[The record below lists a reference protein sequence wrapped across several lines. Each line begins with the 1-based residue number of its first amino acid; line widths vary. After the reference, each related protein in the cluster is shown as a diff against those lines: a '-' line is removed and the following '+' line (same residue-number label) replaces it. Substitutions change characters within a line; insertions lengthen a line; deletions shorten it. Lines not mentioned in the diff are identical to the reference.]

1 MTTGEQLDSLAEER
15 ILILDGAM
23 GSVIQGFKL
32 KEADFR
38 GTGGPL
44 GDRFAGHPAELL
56 GCNDLLCLTRPDT
69 ISRIHEGYLEAGA
82 DIIKTCSFNST
93 SVSLADFGIGDLA
106 YEISVAAAG
115 LARKAADKFSRTEKP
130 RFVAG
135 SIGPTAKS
143 GSISPDIN
151 DPGKRAVTWEELEA
165 AYYDN
170 ARGLLD
176 GGADILLVETIFDT
190 LNAKAAI
197 FAIRRLGEERGVH
210 IPLMLSATVADASGR
225 ILSGQTI
232 GAFHASVLHGKP
244 WAVGLNC
251 SFGAERLLPYVREL
265 AGLASGLVSVHPN
278 AGLPNQFG
286 AYDESPGSMA
296 ANMEE
301 FFKEGL
307 VNIAGGCCGSTSA
320 HIAAI
325 AEAARSYR
333 PRKAPRKTS
342 GAVLA
347 GLKPLNLTGKPG
359 TFVPIGERTNVAG
372 SRKFLRL
379 IQEGD
384 YDEAVSIARTMLEEG
399 AAIIDVCMDNA
410 LLDAEKAMTRFLSLG
425 LCHPDFA
432 QAPVMVD
439 SSRWDLIEAGLK
451 CLQGK
456 GLVNSIS
463 LKEGEE
469 EFLRKARL
477 ARRYGAAVVV
487 MLFDEQ
493 GQAAD
498 YQRKI
503 EVASRSYALLTGNG
517 FPPEDIVFDPNVL
530 SVATGISEHDSYALD
545 FIRAC
550 KWIRENCPGAGI
562 SGGISNLSFSFRGN
576 DTVREAMHAVFLKHA
591 VEAGLS
597 MAIVNP
603 AALTAYEDIDPELRS
618 AAEDVILNRNSGQG
632 LTATERLLDLAK
644 KKIQGKRAP
653 PAGTC
658 PARTTGESSTRKR
671 GSSTP
676 WWKAVTILLNRTCL
690 S

>member
-1 MTTGEQLDSLAEER
+1 MVTCEQLNSLAEKR

-23 GSVIQGFKL
+23 GSLIQGFKL

-38 GTGGPL
+38 GSGGPQ
-44 GDRFAGHPAELL
+44 GGRFAGHPAELL
-56 GCNDLLCLTRPDT
+56 GCNDLLCLTRPEI
-69 ISRIHEGYLEAGA
+69 ISHIHEEYLEAGA
-82 DIIKTCSFNST
+82 DIIETCSFNST
-93 SVSLADFGIGDLA
+93 AISLGDFGLGDLA
-106 YEISVAAAG
+106 YEISVASAA
-115 LARKAADKFSRTEKP
+115 LARKGADKFSRPEKP

-135 SIGPTAKS
+135 SMGPTAKS

-151 DPGKRAVTWEELEA
+151 DPGKRAVTWDELEA

-176 GGADILLVETIFDT
+176 GGADILLVETVFDT

-197 FAIRRLGEERGVH
+197 FAVDRLREERRID
-210 IPLMLSATVADASGR
+210 IPLMISGTIADASGR
-225 ILSGQTI
+225 ILSGQTV

-244 WAVGLNC
+244 WSIGLNC
-251 SFGAERLLPYVREL
+251 SFGADMLAPYIREI
-265 AGLASGLVSVHPN
+265 AGLAPCLVSAHPN

-286 AYDESPGSMA
+286 AYEESPASMA
-296 ANMEE
+296 AKMEE
-301 FFKEGL
+301 FFRDGL
-307 VNIAGGCCGSTSA
+307 LNIAGGCCGTTPA

-325 AEAARSYR
+325 AEAARTYR
-333 PRKAPRKTS
+333 PRKAPKKTP
-342 GAVLA
+342 APLLA
-347 GLKPLNLTGKPG
+347 GLKPLDITGRPG
-359 TFVPIGERTNVAG
+359 SFIPIGERTNVAG
-372 SRKFLRL
+372 SKKFLRA
-379 IQEGD
+379 IKEED
-384 YDEAVSIARTMLEEG
+384 YDEAVSIAQTMLEEG

-410 LLDAEKAMTRFLSLG
+410 LLDGEKAMTRFLNMG
-425 LCHPDFA
+425 LCFPDFA
-432 QAPVMVD
+432 AAPVMVD
-439 SSRWDLIEAGLK
+439 SSRWELIEAGLK

-493 GQAAD
+493 GQAAS

-503 EVASRSYALLTGNG
+503 EVASRCYALLTGDG

-530 SVATGISEHDSYALD
+530 SVATGIGEHDSYALD

-550 KWIRENCPGAGI
+550 EWIRENCPGAGI

-576 DTVREAMHAVFLKHA
+576 DRVREAMHAVFLKHA

-603 AALTAYEDIDPELRS
+603 ASLRACEDIDPELRL
-618 AAEDVILNRNSGQG
+618 AAEDVILNRSVPGG
-632 LTATERLLDLAK
+632 TAAERLLDLAK
-644 KKIQGKRAP
+644 KK
-653 PAGTC
+653 
-658 PARTTGESSTRKR
+658 
-671 GSSTP
+671 
-676 WWKAVTILLNRTCL
+676 V
-690 S
+690 